1 MLVSH
6 KAFQIYMGHA
16 GEDSDFSNDEAPMD
30 VMAFERTLVS
40 SDVCM
45 DGVVGRQPSWLER
58 TTESITERTRLPRTA
73 RG

>member
-16 GEDSDFSNDEAPMD
+16 GEDTDFSHDEAND
-30 VMAFERTLVS
+30 VQGFERTLVT
-40 SDVCM
+40 SDVCNDAM
-45 DGVVGRQPSWLER
+45 VAAQPGWLAR
-58 TTESITERTRLPRTA
+58 TTTSISERTRLPRTA